1 MKRTPLFDRL
11 SALADPIRSRLLL
24 LLERHELT
32 VSELRAVLQLPQST
46 VSRHLKVLADAGW
59 LIAREDGTSNRYRL
73 DAKGLDQGARR
84 LWQSV
89 REEAESLP
97 AAARDAQRVK
107 GVLADRHTRTQQFF
121 ASSAAQWD
129 KVRAELFGTRT
140 ELFALV
146 GLLGADAVVGD
157 LGCGTGQLSEV
168 IAPFVRQVI
177 AVDESAAMLKAA
189 RARLAPLDNVE
200 LRSGSIEELPVE
212 AGTLDVAIL
221 SLVLHYVADPVPVLT
236 GIRRAL
242 KPRVGKL
249 LLVDMLPHDRAE
261 YRQTM
266 GHVWLGF
273 DPEQVREWGR
283 EAGFSEVRVH
293 PLPAASQVKG
303 PSLFTAVLQRQS

>member
-1 MKRTPLFDRL
+1 MKRPPLFDRL

-32 VSELRAVLQLPQST
+32 VSELRSVLQLPQST
-46 VSRHLKVLADAGW
+46 VSRHLKVLTDAGW
-59 LIAREDGTSNRYRL
+59 ISAREDGTSNRYRL
-73 DAKGLDQGARR
+73 DTKSLDAGTRK
-84 LWQSV
+84 LWTSV
-89 REEAESLP
+89 REEAEGLP
-97 AAARDAQRVK
+97 AASRDAQRVK
-107 GVLADRHTRTQQFF
+107 GVLAERHTRSQQFF

-146 GLLGADAVVGD
+146 GLLDAESVVGD

-168 IAPFVRQVI
+168 MAPFVQQVI

-189 RARLAPLDNVE
+189 RARLATVENVE
-200 LRSGSIEELPVE
+200 LRAGSIEALPIE
-212 AGTLDVAIL
+212 DGRLDVAVM
-221 SLVLHYVADPVPVLT
+221 SLVLHYVAEPVAVLA
-236 GIRRAL
+236 GIRRTL
-242 KPRVGKL
+242 DPRRGKL

-273 DPEQVREWGR
+273 ETEQITQWGH
-283 EAGFSEVRVH
+283 EAGFRAVRAH
-293 PLPAASQVKG
+293 ALPAASQVKG
-303 PSLFTAVLQRQS
+303 PSLFAAVLQM

>member
-1 MKRTPLFDRL
+1 MKRPPLFDRL

-32 VSELRAVLQLPQST
+32 VSELRSVLQLPQST
-46 VSRHLKVLADAGW
+46 VSRHLKVLTDAGW
-59 LIAREDGTSNRYRL
+59 IGAREDGTSNRYRL
-73 DAKGLDQGARR
+73 DAKSLDAGTRK
-84 LWQSV
+84 LWTSV
-89 REEAESLP
+89 REEAEGLP

-107 GVLADRHTRTQQFF
+107 GVLAERHTRSQQFF

-140 ELFALV
+140 ELFAMV
-146 GLLGADAVVGD
+146 GLLDVDAVVGD

-168 IAPFVRQVI
+168 MAPFVRQVI

-189 RARLAPLDNVE
+189 RARLGAVENVD
-200 LRSGSIEELPVE
+200 LRAGSIEALPIE
-212 AGTLDVAIL
+212 DGRLDVAVM
-221 SLVLHYVADPVPVLT
+221 SLVLHYVAEPVAVLA

-242 KPRVGKL
+242 DPRGGKL
-249 LLVDMLPHDRAE
+249 LLVDMLPHDRSE

-273 DPEQVREWGR
+273 DTEQIVQWGH
-283 EAGFSEVRVH
+283 EAGFREVRAYA
-293 PLPAASQVKG
+293 LPAASQVKG
-303 PSLFTAVLQRQS
+303 PSLFAAVLQM

>member
-32 VSELRAVLQLPQST
+32 VSELCSVLQLPQST
-46 VSRHLKVLADAGW
+46 VSRHLKVLGAAGW
-59 LIAREDGTSNRYRL
+59 LVAREDGTSNRYRL
-73 DAKGLDQGARR
+73 DAKALDAGTRK
-84 LWQSV
+84 LWTAV
-89 REEAESLP
+89 REEAEGLP

-107 GVLADRHTRTQQFF
+107 GVLADRHTRSQQFF

-129 KVRAELFGTRT
+129 KLRAELFGTRT

-146 GLLGADAVVGD
+146 GLLEPTQVVGD
-157 LGCGTGQLSEV
+157 LGCGTGQLAEV
-168 IAPFVRQVI
+168 MAPFVKSVI

-189 RARLAPLDNVE
+189 KARLAALDNVE
-200 LRSGSIEELPVE
+200 LRSGSIEELPIE
-212 AGTLDVAIL
+212 ARALDVAVL
-221 SLVLHYVADPVPVLT
+221 SLVLHYVADPVEVLT
-236 GIRRAL
+236 GIRRTL
-242 KPRVGKL
+242 KPKGGKL

-273 DPEQVREWGR
+273 APEQVQEWAAA
-283 EAGFSEVRVH
+283 AGFTSTRIH
-293 PLPAASQVKG
+293 ALPPSPASKG
-303 PSLFTAVLQRQS
+303 PTLFTAVLSV

>member
-1 MKRTPLFDRL
+1 MKRPPLFDRL

-46 VSRHLKVLADAGW
+46 VSRHLKVLTDAGW
-59 LIAREDGTSNRYRL
+59 LTAREDGTSNRYRL
-73 DAKGLDQGARR
+73 DVKALDAGTRK
-84 LWQSV
+84 LWASV
-89 REEAESLP
+89 REEAEGLP

-146 GLLGADAVVGD
+146 GLLEADAVVGD
-157 LGCGTGQLSEV
+157 LGCGTGQLAEV
-168 IAPFVRQVI
+168 MAPWVRQVI
-177 AVDESAAMLKAA
+177 AVDESTAMLKAA
-189 RARLAPLDNVE
+189 KARLAALRNVE
-200 LRSGSIEELPVE
+200 LRAGSIEELPIE
-212 AGTLDVAIL
+212 RGALDVAVL
-221 SLVLHYVADPVPVLT
+221 SLVLHYVADPVAVLA

-242 KPRVGKL
+242 KPRGGKL

-273 DPEQVREWGR
+273 DAEQVTQWAR
-283 EAGFSEVRVH
+283 EAGFGSVRIH

-303 PSLFTAVLQRQS
+303 PSLFCAALQV

>member
-1 MKRTPLFDRL
+1 MKRPALFDRL

-32 VSELRAVLQLPQST
+32 VSELCSVLQLPQST
-46 VSRHLKVLADAGW
+46 VSRHLKVLSGAGW
-59 LIAREDGTSNRYRL
+59 LVAREDGTSNRYRL
-73 DAKGLDQGARR
+73 DPKALDAGTRK
-84 LWQSV
+84 LWTAV
-89 REEAESLP
+89 REEAEGLP

-107 GVLADRHTRTQQFF
+107 GVLADRHTRSQQFF

-146 GLLGADAVVGD
+146 GLLEPTQVVGD
-157 LGCGTGQLSEV
+157 LGCGTGQLAEV
-168 IAPFVRQVI
+168 MAPFVQQVI
-177 AVDESAAMLKAA
+177 AVDESSAMLKAA
-189 RARLAPLDNVE
+189 KARLGALENVE
-200 LRSGSIEELPVE
+200 LRAGSIEELPLD
-212 AGTLDVAIL
+212 AATLDVAVL
-221 SLVLHYVADPVPVLT
+221 SLVLHYVADPVAVLT

-242 KPRVGKL
+242 KPKGGKL

-273 DPEQVREWGR
+273 EAEQVKEWGSA
-283 EAGFSEVRVH
+283 AGFKTVRVNA
-293 PLPAASQVKG
+293 LPPSPTAKG
-303 PSLFTAVLQRQS
+303 PSLFVAVLSM

>member
-1 MKRTPLFDRL
+1 MKRSPLFDRL

-32 VSELRAVLQLPQST
+32 VSELRSVLQLPQST
-46 VSRHLKVLADAGW
+46 VSRHLKVLTDAGW
-59 LIAREDGTSNRYRL
+59 IVAREDGTSNRYRL
-73 DAKGLDQGARR
+73 DAKSLDAGTRK
-84 LWQSV
+84 LWTSV
-89 REEAESLP
+89 REEAEGLP

-107 GVLADRHTRTQQFF
+107 GVLAERHTRSQQFF

-146 GLLGADAVVGD
+146 GLLDAESVVGD

-168 IAPFVRQVI
+168 MAPFVRQVI

-189 RARLAPLDNVE
+189 RARLAALENVE
-200 LRSGSIEELPVE
+200 LRAGSIEALPIE
-212 AGTLDVAIL
+212 DGRLDVAVM
-221 SLVLHYVADPVPVLT
+221 SLVLHYVAEPVAVLT

-242 KPRVGKL
+242 DPRGGKL
-249 LLVDMLPHDRAE
+249 LLVDMLPHDRSE

-273 DPEQVREWGR
+273 DTEQIVQWGH
-283 EAGFSEVRVH
+283 EAGFRAVRAH
-293 PLPAASQVKG
+293 ALPAASQVKG
-303 PSLFTAVLQRQS
+303 PSLFAAVLQM